1 MTGIREARPK
11 APELHPIMEAQLFYK
26 ELGRLLYAI
35 AAADGKVEQKEIAT
49 LKQVVSE
56 HLVPLEASTDHFGT
70 DQAFIT
76 EFEFDVLADRSASA
90 EGAFDSFIAYMARH
104 KNDLEPERKELIYR
118 AADAVASAFHGVNK
132 AELPL
137 LIELRKHLH

>member
-1 MTGIREARPK
+1 
-11 APELHPIMEAQLFYK
+11 MEAQLFYK

-35 AAADGKVEQKEIAT
+35 AAADGKISDQEIRT
-49 LKQVVSE
+49 LKKVVSDQ
-56 HLVPLEASTDHFGT
+56 LVPQEVSTDHFGT

-76 EFEFDVLADRSASA
+76 EFEFDVLAERGASV

-104 KNDLEPERKELIYR
+104 RHDLTAERKELIYR
-118 AADAVASAFHGVNK
+118 CADAVASAFHGVGK

-137 LIELRKHLH
+137 LIELHKHLH